1 MKTYLFDTINRFKRF
16 SKQLDVKTI
25 ICDKAWQV
33 FNDSGEKELYIFN
46 TDGTVL
52 ITLNGVVTHG
62 TWQFIAAN
70 DSLIITAA
78 NQSYMVHPAFLDDC
92 LFALQV
98 DGTDQV
104 AFLIDQKNSQS
115 FAPQTYQQVIDY
127 FAGKEKQEQ
136 LLIERKRKQEEEER
150 TRKAEELRR
159 NVEQDRRLREQ
170 EENRKREEEWQK
182 KCIEL
187 RDNLYPS
194 FLYEKL
200 IPTVYVIISM
210 SIIIFVFLFLNIN
223 VEEEY
228 LPLFFN
234 LDYIEGLLV
243 FLLTIA
249 ANTIL
254 CFTVCYNIYEEKVLN
269 KIHKKNIQK
278 YLEEHPDDP
287 RNAYLKQYIETELK

>member
-16 SKQLDVKTI
+16 SKQLDAKTI

-115 FAPQTYQQVIDY
+115 FAPKTYQQVIDY
-127 FAGKEKQEQ
+127 
-136 LLIERKRKQEEEER
+136 
-150 TRKAEELRR
+150 
-159 NVEQDRRLREQ
+159 
-170 EENRKREEEWQK
+170 
-182 KCIEL
+182 
-187 RDNLYPS
+187 
-194 FLYEKL
+194 
-200 IPTVYVIISM
+200 
-210 SIIIFVFLFLNIN
+210 
-223 VEEEY
+223 
-228 LPLFFN
+228 
-234 LDYIEGLLV
+234 
-243 FLLTIA
+243 
-249 ANTIL
+249 
-254 CFTVCYNIYEEKVLN
+254 
-269 KIHKKNIQK
+269 
-278 YLEEHPDDP
+278 
-287 RNAYLKQYIETELK
+287 

>member
-16 SKQLDVKTI
+16 SKQLDAKTI

-115 FAPQTYQQVIDY
+115 FAPKTYQQVIDY
-127 FAGKEKQEQ
+127 FAGKEKQEKKQ
-136 LLIERKRKQEEEER
+136 IELKRKQE
-150 TRKAEELRR
+150 AEELRR
-159 NVEQDRRLREQ
+159 KAEQDRRLREQ
-170 EENRKREEEWQK
+170 EENRKREKAEKER
-182 KCIEL
+182 
-187 RDNLYPS
+187 RD
-194 FLYEKL
+194 
-200 IPTVYVIISM
+200 
-210 SIIIFVFLFLNIN
+210 
-223 VEEEY
+223 
-228 LPLFFN
+228 
-234 LDYIEGLLV
+234 
-243 FLLTIA
+243 
-249 ANTIL
+249 
-254 CFTVCYNIYEEKVLN
+254 
-269 KIHKKNIQK
+269 
-278 YLEEHPDDP
+278 
-287 RNAYLKQYIETELK
+287 

>member
-16 SKQLDVKTI
+16 SKQLDAKTI

-159 NVEQDRRLREQ
+159 KAEQDRRLREQ
-170 EENRKREEEWQK
+170 EENRKREKAEKERSK
-182 KCIEL
+182 KEIEPILQQIERKKNALFITIWCISAVLLE
-187 RDNLYPS
+187 
-194 FLYEKL
+194 
-200 IPTVYVIISM
+200 
-210 SIIIFVFLFLNIN
+210 IIICLSVFDDSFDERYWDWTDYLCVIGIGPFLGLFIG
-223 VEEEY
+223 
-228 LPLFFN
+228 LF
-234 LDYIEGLLV
+234 
-243 FLLTIA
+243 
-249 ANTIL
+249 TIL
-254 CFTVCYNIYEEKVLN
+254 ETDARNN
-269 KIHKKNIQK
+269 KITRKLCQK
-278 YLEEHPDDP
+278 YINEHPDDP
-287 RNAYLKQYIETELK
+287 RNACLKQYIETELK

>member
-16 SKQLDVKTI
+16 SKQLDAKTI

-78 NQSYMVHPAFLDDC
+78 SQSYMVHPAFLDDC

-115 FAPQTYQQVIDY
+115 FAPKTYQQVIDY
-127 FAGKEKQEQ
+127 FAGKEKQEKKQ
-136 LLIERKRKQEEEER
+136 IELKRKQE
-150 TRKAEELRR
+150 AEELRR
-159 NVEQDRRLREQ
+159 KAEQDKL
-170 EENRKREEEWQK
+170 KREREWENSCNALIYK
-182 KCIEL
+182 LE
-187 RDNLYPS
+187 PS
-194 FLYEKL
+194 LLL
-200 IPTVYVIISM
+200 IFVY
-210 SIIIFVFLFLNIN
+210 IIIGFALSYSLPFLFENN
-223 VEEEY
+223 VLSACIMFVGLTVTIVIAIIEY
-228 LPLFFN
+228 NYCSP
-234 LDYIEGLLV
+234 
-243 FLLTIA
+243 
-249 ANTIL
+249 
-254 CFTVCYNIYEEKVLN
+254 KR
-269 KIHKKNIQK
+269 HKKNIQK
-278 YLEEHPDDP
+278 YIEEHPDDP
-287 RNAYLKQYIETELK
+287 RNAYLKEYMEKKL